1 MMARL
6 AFSHFFIPIGLPKLV
21 IVERGS
27 EFKGGPLIAM
37 CDQLG
42 VPCCVAPPEARN
54 AILCERFH
62 QRPNKVQERIGAA
75 DAQSCK
81 KWAMNCL
88 FASHAWNGSPVDGT
102 DIIRSFAAKARTFH
116 FPTDVQTND
125 EIARILQQG
134 ENTTQHAETTF
145 PLWFCPKESLKTLM
159 EERRTRHRE
168 MANQNKKKRIF
179 QPGDLVLVRKQVTSN
194 AAEGKPAKLTL
205 KV

>member
-1 MMARL
+1 MAFVSLPTSDMMARL

-88 FASHAWNGSPVDGT
+88 FAACEWNRSPVDKK
-102 DIIRSFAAKARTFH
+102 DVIRSFAAKVRTFH
-116 FPTDVQTND
+116 FFTERPDQQQNRSHPSTRRSHHTTCRDAVPTTVV
-125 EIARILQQG
+125 
-134 ENTTQHAETTF
+134 
-145 PLWFCPKESLKTLM
+145 PPKKTV
-159 EERRTRHRE
+159 
-168 MANQNKKKRIF
+168 
-179 QPGDLVLVRKQVTSN
+179 D
-194 AAEGKPAKLTL
+194 
-205 KV
+205 